1 MGSDYA
7 GFLCEVMK
15 NPKNIDCDVGY
26 TALIVLKT
34 IELHSLSGR
43 YFGLWI
49 MSQLQMLFNK
59 WTSLTM
65 SSEMDSRQLA
75 VYNDKNQFVW
85 ALAIDTWVNLVS
97 SNLSCFQW
105 DIY

>member
-15 NPKNIDCDVGY
+15 NPKNVDCGVGY

-43 YFGLWI
+43 YFGL
-49 MSQLQMLFNK
+49 
-59 WTSLTM
+59 
-65 SSEMDSRQLA
+65 
-75 VYNDKNQFVW
+75 
-85 ALAIDTWVNLVS
+85 
-97 SNLSCFQW
+97 
-105 DIY
+105 